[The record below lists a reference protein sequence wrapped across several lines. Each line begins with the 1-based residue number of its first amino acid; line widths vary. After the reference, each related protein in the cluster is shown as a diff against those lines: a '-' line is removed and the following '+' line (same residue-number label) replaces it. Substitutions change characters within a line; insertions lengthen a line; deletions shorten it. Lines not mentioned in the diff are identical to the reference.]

1 MSLCK
6 SLARTPAKDLRRWRH
21 NLTSPRAETGPQQH
35 EMFTCKHR
43 VQPTHTHTTA
53 SITCT
58 PTHDNARKTQP
69 ANDALT
75 YYQSLHS
82 SIIRG
87 PSYHPFTRPTH
98 DNIAIHASTLRR
110 AGGDKDSNWGNP
122 HLDFNVNFSM
132 HRPLDSRGRRC
143 NPGDASTKL
152 CHHSLQCQ
160 LLHASAHPFTPL
172 LILRR
177 RGTWSKVPSSRY
189 VTCVTPP
196 ASVVPVTQSFLRLRP
211 DRSWS
216 SKIYDN
222 YTVPNRSGCRSL
234 QQSNRT
240 GKNCCDVRSAL
251 GMPRDVA
258 EAIVPRR
265 HGSLLAPAA

>member
-1 MSLCK
+1 MH
-6 SLARTPAKDLRRWRH
+6 TWPA
-21 NLTSPRAETGPQQH
+21 
-35 EMFTCKHR
+35 
-43 VQPTHTHTTA
+43 
-53 SITCT
+53 
-58 PTHDNARKTQP
+58 HDNATRKTQP
-69 ANDALT
+69 ADDALT
-75 YYQSLHS
+75 YYPSLHS
-82 SIIRG
+82 PIIRG

-98 DNIAIHASTLRR
+98 NIAIHASTL
-110 AGGDKDSNWGNP
+110 
-122 HLDFNVNFSM
+122 
-132 HRPLDSRGRRC
+132 
-143 NPGDASTKL
+143 
-152 CHHSLQCQ
+152 Q